1 MMPAALEESI
11 RTCCADAVT
20 QAVAA
25 LAAKYGFDADEAERE
40 LNLGEMKIQRKRGPV
55 SKKSVAKAEKK
66 AKKATKAADPDKP
79 KKRLTGYLLFS
90 KEMRPEV
97 REALEEQLEE
107 GEKLQS
113 KTVVAALAA
122 AWKELSA
129 EEQAAWKEKAAKPEE
144 EETTTV
150 AEKVVADAISIASES
165 GNESDSGEES
175 E

>member
-1 MMPAALEESI
+1 MPAALEESI

-66 AKKATKAADPDKP
+66 AKKATKATDPDKP

-113 KTVVAALAA
+113 KAVVAALAA
-122 AWKELSA
+122 AWKDLSA

-150 AEKVVADAISIASES
+150 ADKVVADSISIASES

>member
-1 MMPAALEESI
+1 MPAALDESI
-11 RTCCADAVT
+11 RACCADAVG

-25 LAAKYGFDADEAERE
+25 LAAKYGFDAEEAERE
-40 LNLGEMKIQRKRGPV
+40 LNLGEMKIQRKRGPI

-66 AKKATKAADPDKP
+66 ANKAAKVVDPDKP

-97 REALEEQLEE
+97 KEALEAELEE

-129 EEQAAWKEKAAKPEE
+129 EEQAQWKEKAAKPNDDTWEELEEDEE
-144 EETTTV
+144 EE
-150 AEKVVADAISIASES
+150 
-165 GNESDSGEES
+165 
-175 E
+175 

>member
-66 AKKATKAADPDKP
+66 AKKATKATDPDKP

-150 AEKVVADAISIASES
+150 AENVVADSISIASES

>member
-1 MMPAALEESI
+1 MPSALDESI
-11 RTCCADAVT
+11 RACCVEAVS

-25 LAAKYGFDADEAERE
+25 LAAKYGFDAAEAERE

-55 SKKSVAKAEKK
+55 SKKSVTKPEKK
-66 AKKATKAADPDKP
+66 AKKATKEVDPEKP

-97 REALEEQLEE
+97 KAALEAELAE

-129 EEQAAWKEKAAKPEE
+129 EEQADWKEKAAKPAEE
-144 EETTTV
+144 
-150 AEKVVADAISIASES
+150 ASEAS
-165 GNESDSGEES
+165 SAEGEGEED
-175 E
+175 EE

>member
-1 MMPAALEESI
+1 MPAALDESI
-11 RTCCADAVT
+11 RACCADAVG

-25 LAAKYGFDADEAERE
+25 LAAKYGFNAEEAERE

-66 AKKATKAADPDKP
+66 AKKAAKVVDPDKP

-97 REALEEQLEE
+97 KAALAEQMEE

-129 EEQAAWKEKAAKPEE
+129 EEQAQWKEKAAKPEDE
-144 EETTTV
+144 PE
-150 AEKVVADAISIASES
+150 AEAWDEV

-175 E
+175 D

>member
-1 MMPAALEESI
+1 MSCTITMPAALDESI
-11 RTCCADAVT
+11 RACCADAVG

-25 LAAKYGFDADEAERE
+25 LAAKYGFDAEEAERE
-40 LNLGEMKIQRKRGPV
+40 LNLGEMKIQRKRGPI

-66 AKKATKAADPDKP
+66 ANKAAKVVDPDKP

-97 REALEEQLEE
+97 KEALEAELEE

-122 AWKELSA
+122 AWKELST
-129 EEQAAWKEKAAKPEE
+129 EEQAQWKDKAAKPNDDTWVELEEDEE
-144 EETTTV
+144 EE
-150 AEKVVADAISIASES
+150 
-165 GNESDSGEES
+165 
-175 E
+175 

>member
-1 MMPAALEESI
+1 MSCTITMPAALDESI
-11 RTCCADAVT
+11 RACCADAVG

-25 LAAKYGFDADEAERE
+25 LAAKYGFNAEEAERE

-66 AKKATKAADPDKP
+66 AKKAAKVVDPDKP

-97 REALEEQLEE
+97 KAALEEQLEE

-129 EEQAAWKEKAAKPEE
+129 EEQAQWKEKAAKPEE
-144 EETTTV
+144 EPEQEPK
-150 AEKVVADAISIASES
+150 AEAWDEV

-175 E
+175 D

>member
-1 MMPAALEESI
+1 MSCTITMPAALDESI
-11 RTCCADAVT
+11 RACCADAVG

-25 LAAKYGFDADEAERE
+25 LAAKYGFDAEEAERE
-40 LNLGEMKIQRKRGPV
+40 LNLGEMKIQRKRGPI

-66 AKKATKAADPDKP
+66 ANKAAKVVDPDKP

-97 REALEEQLEE
+97 KEALEAELEE

-122 AWKELSA
+122 AWKELST
-129 EEQAAWKEKAAKPEE
+129 EEQAQWKDKAAKPEE
-144 EETTTV
+144 EPEAK
-150 AEKVVADAISIASES
+150 AEES

-175 E
+175 D

>member
-1 MMPAALEESI
+1 MPATLDESI
-11 RTCCADAVT
+11 RACCTEAVG

-25 LAAKYGFDADEAERE
+25 LAAKYGFDAEEAERE

-55 SKKSVAKAEKK
+55 SKKSVAKTEKK
-66 AKKATKAADPDKP
+66 AKKAAKVVDPDKP

-97 REALEEQLEE
+97 KATLEEELAE

-129 EEQAAWKEKAAKPEE
+129 EEQAEWKEKAQKPEPE
-144 EETTTV
+144 
-150 AEKVVADAISIASES
+150 AEPEPESEAEAES
-165 GNESDSGEES
+165 GNGSDSD
-175 E
+175 

>member
-1 MMPAALEESI
+1 MSCTITMPATLDESI
-11 RTCCADAVT
+11 RACCTEAVG

-25 LAAKYGFDADEAERE
+25 LAAKYGFDAEEAERE

-66 AKKATKAADPDKP
+66 AKKTAKVVDPDKP

-97 REALEEQLEE
+97 KAALEEQLEE

-122 AWKELSA
+122 AWKELSTQ
-129 EEQAAWKEKAAKPEE
+129 EQAEWKEKAAKPEPE
-144 EETTTV
+144 PEPEPESE
-150 AEKVVADAISIASES
+150 AEAES
-165 GNESDSGEES
+165 GNGSDSD
-175 E
+175 

>member
-1 MMPAALEESI
+1 MPSALDESI
-11 RTCCADAVT
+11 RACCMEAVG

-25 LAAKYGFDADEAERE
+25 LAAKYGFDAAEAERE

-55 SKKSVAKAEKK
+55 AKKSVTKPEKK
-66 AKKATKAADPDKP
+66 AKKAAKEADPDKP

-90 KEMRPEV
+90 KEMRPEFKA
-97 REALEEQLEE
+97 ALEEELAE

-129 EEQAAWKEKAAKPEE
+129 EEQAEWKEKAAKPAEEASEESAEGEE
-144 EETTTV
+144 E
-150 AEKVVADAISIASES
+150 
-165 GNESDSGEES
+165 
-175 E
+175 

>member
-1 MMPAALEESI
+1 MPAALDESI
-11 RTCCADAVT
+11 RACCADAVG

-25 LAAKYGFDADEAERE
+25 LAAKYGFNAEEAERE

-55 SKKSVAKAEKK
+55 SKKSVTKPEKK
-66 AKKATKAADPDKP
+66 AKKATKEVDPEKP

-97 REALEEQLEE
+97 KAALEEELAE

-129 EEQAAWKEKAAKPEE
+129 EEQAEWKEKAAKPAEE
-144 EETTTV
+144 
-150 AEKVVADAISIASES
+150 ASEAS
-165 GNESDSGEES
+165 SAEGEGEED
-175 E
+175 EE

>member
-1 MMPAALEESI
+1 MPATLDESI
-11 RTCCADAVT
+11 RACCTEAVG

-25 LAAKYGFDADEAERE
+25 LAAKYGFDAEEAERE

-66 AKKATKAADPDKP
+66 AKKTAKVVDPDKP

-97 REALEEQLEE
+97 KAALEEQLEE

-122 AWKELSA
+122 AWKELST
-129 EEQAAWKEKAAKPEE
+129 EEQAEWKEKAAKPEPE
-144 EETTTV
+144 PEPEPESE
-150 AEKVVADAISIASES
+150 AEAES
-165 GNESDSGEES
+165 GNGSDSD
-175 E
+175 

>member
-1 MMPAALEESI
+1 MPSALDESI
-11 RTCCADAVT
+11 RACCVEAVG

-25 LAAKYGFDADEAERE
+25 LAAKYGFDAAEAERE

-55 SKKSVAKAEKK
+55 SKKSVTKPEKK
-66 AKKATKAADPDKP
+66 AKKAAKAADPEKP

-97 REALEEQLEE
+97 KAALEEELAE

-129 EEQAAWKEKAAKPEE
+129 EEQAEWKEKATKPAEEVSEAESAEE
-144 EETTTV
+144 EGE
-150 AEKVVADAISIASES
+150 
-165 GNESDSGEES
+165 EES

>member
-1 MMPAALEESI
+1 ME
-11 RTCCADAVT
+11 AVG

-25 LAAKYGFDADEAERE
+25 LAAKYGFDAAEAERE

-55 SKKSVAKAEKK
+55 AKKSVTKPEKK
-66 AKKATKAADPDKP
+66 AKKAADPEKP

-90 KEMRPEV
+90 KEKRPEMTAEL
-97 REALEEQLEE
+97 EAELEE

-129 EEQAAWKEKAAKPEE
+129 EEQAEWKEKAAKPAEEASEESAEGEE
-144 EETTTV
+144 E
-150 AEKVVADAISIASES
+150 
-165 GNESDSGEES
+165 
-175 E
+175 

>member
-1 MMPAALEESI
+1 MPSALDESI
-11 RTCCADAVT
+11 RACCVEAVA

-25 LAAKYGFDADEAERE
+25 LAAKYGFDATEAERE

-55 SKKSVAKAEKK
+55 SKKSVTKPEKK
-66 AKKATKAADPDKP
+66 AKKATKEADPEKP

-97 REALEEQLEE
+97 KAALEEELAE

-113 KTVVAALAA
+113 KTVVGALAA
-122 AWKELSA
+122 AWKALSE
-129 EEQAAWKEKAAKPEE
+129 EEQAEWKEKAAKPAEE
-144 EETTTV
+144 SSE
-150 AEKVVADAISIASES
+150 AESAE
-165 GNESDSGEES
+165 GEGEED

>member
-1 MMPAALEESI
+1 MSCTITMPATLDESI
-11 RTCCADAVT
+11 RACCTEAVG

-25 LAAKYGFDADEAERE
+25 LAAKYGFDAEEAERE

-55 SKKSVAKAEKK
+55 SKKSVAK
-66 AKKATKAADPDKP
+66 DPDKP

-97 REALEEQLEE
+97 KAALEEQLEE

-122 AWKELSA
+122 AWKELSTQ
-129 EEQAAWKEKAAKPEE
+129 EQAEWKEKAAKPEPE
-144 EETTTV
+144 PEPEPESE
-150 AEKVVADAISIASES
+150 AEAES
-165 GNESDSGEES
+165 GNGSDSD
-175 E
+175 